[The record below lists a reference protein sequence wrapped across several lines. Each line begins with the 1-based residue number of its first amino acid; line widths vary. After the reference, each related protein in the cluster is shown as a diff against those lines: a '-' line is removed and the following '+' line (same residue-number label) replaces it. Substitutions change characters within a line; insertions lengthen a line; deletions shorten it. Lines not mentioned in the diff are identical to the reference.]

1 MKGRLAQILDA
12 KGPIRRIGI
21 VGMGYVGIPSAMLFA
36 DRAFEWVWGFQRD
49 SPSSG
54 YKIDMLNRGEN
65 PLVGDEPGLQELI
78 QKVVQGKKFRCT
90 SDFSKIAEVDAL
102 TFTIQTPFIDKRSL
116 QHDFRALRAG
126 LQEAGK
132 HITQGTLVVLESTVA
147 PGTTEGLAR
156 NLLEK
161 ESNMVAGED
170 FALAHAPERVAA
182 GRLLRNIQEL
192 DRIVGGINKA
202 STDRAVQL
210 YRCVLT
216 TGRVIPMSA
225 KAAEVTK
232 TAENAF
238 RDLQIAAVN
247 ELALYC
253 EAMGVNVYDVRTGI
267 NSLKGE
273 GVSRAVLSP
282 GAGVG
287 GHCLSKD
294 TYLLELGVKESQIP
308 LDYPQS
314 ERSLFIVAREVN
326 DFMPKH
332 VVKLIEE
339 ALKKIGKGLNDAK
352 IALLGW
358 AFTKNSGDVRDTPS
372 QTCWTLLSQV
382 GAHVSIHDPYVTTH
396 SDFPISSSLK
406 EVVQDADVIVIMTG
420 HSQYSQLDPQE
431 LKVLTGRN
439 HPVIVDGRNIVSAN
453 DFIAN
458 GFIYKGIGRGDKNEH
473 ELR

>member
-1 MKGRLAQILDA
+1 MLDA
-12 KGPIRRIGI
+12 KGPIRRIGV

-36 DRAFEWVWGFQRD
+36 DSSAFEWVWGFQRD

-65 PLVGDEPGLQELI
+65 PLVGEEPGLQGLI
-78 QKVVQGKKFRCT
+78 QKVVQSKKFRCT
-90 SDFSKIAEVDAL
+90 SDFSKIAEVDAITL
-102 TFTIQTPFIDKRSL
+102 TIQTPFTDKRSL
-116 QHDFRALRAG
+116 QHDFHALRAG
-126 LQEAGK
+126 LHEAGK
-132 HITQGTLVVLESTVA
+132 RITQGTLVVLESTVA
-147 PGTTEGLAR
+147 PGTTEGFAR
-156 NLLEK
+156 NILEK

-170 FALAHAPERVAA
+170 FALAHAPERVAV
-182 GRLLRNIQEL
+182 GRLLRNIQEH
-192 DRIVGGINKA
+192 DRIIGGINEA
-202 STDRAVQL
+202 STARAVQL
-210 YRCVLT
+210 YERVLT
-216 TGRVIPMSA
+216 TGKAISMSA

-253 EAMGVNVYDVRTGI
+253 EAMGVNVHDVRTGI

-294 TYLLELGVKESQIP
+294 TYLLELGVKESEMP
-308 LDYPQS
+308 LDYPKS
-314 ERSLFIVAREVN
+314 ERSLFVVAREVN

-332 VVKLIEE
+332 IVKLIEE
-339 ALKKIGKGLNDAK
+339 ALKKIGKCLADAK

-358 AFTKNSGDVRDTPS
+358 AFTKNSGDVRDSPS
-372 QTCWTLLSQV
+372 QMCWVLLSQA
-382 GAHVSIHDPYVTTH
+382 GAHVAAHDPYVASY
-396 SDFPISSSLK
+396 SDIPISSSLQ
-406 EVVQDADVIVIMTG
+406 EVAQDADVIVIMTG
-420 HSQYSQLDPQE
+420 HSQYSELDPLE
-431 LKVLTGRN
+431 LKVMTGRD
-439 HPVIVDGRNIVSAN
+439 HPVLVDGRNIVSAD

-473 ELR
+473 ELC